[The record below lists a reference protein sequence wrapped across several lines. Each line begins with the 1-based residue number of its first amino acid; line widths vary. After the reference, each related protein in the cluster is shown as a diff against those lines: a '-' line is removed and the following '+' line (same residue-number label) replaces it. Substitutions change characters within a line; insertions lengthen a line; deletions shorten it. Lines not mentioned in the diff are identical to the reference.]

1 MAPSPGGSPPSGV
14 ASEPGGDLDDDTLV
28 RAELS
33 GLDMHLS
40 AGQPEPGRSRLQ
52 DGVVSQGAEGL
63 LDRSDGLGQGHRA
76 DEGGQ
81 VQDRGHAVVV
91 SNHRLRRVV
100 RNRSRASRAG
110 PGLRRPTPIRNR
122 SAGTSASWEA

>member
-63 LDRSDGLGQGHRA
+63 LDRSDGASG
-76 DEGGQ
+76 
-81 VQDRGHAVVV
+81 
-91 SNHRLRRVV
+91 RVTAPMRV
-100 RNRSRASRAG
+100 GRSRTAG
-110 PGLRRPTPIRNR
+110 MR
-122 SAGTSASWEA
+122 SWLAVTGFGGW